1 MRLQYTST
9 LEVGGGGFRV
19 ERTPGAR
26 RGGRADG
33 DSADGGGRRAD
44 GLEVVAGQHL
54 VGAVAGAV
62 CAAVEGAVYGAVADR
77 LLLRVGAHQID

>member
-26 RGGRADG
+26 CGGRADG
-33 DSADGGGRRAD
+33 ESAGGGRRAD

-62 CAAVEGAVYGAVADR
+62 CAAVEGAVPGAVADR